1 MPPGRHAVLC
11 GCAGGHRAGGS
22 AGRENIGRDRTGG
35 ENVWRDQG
43 RENIWTQCIQIGNTI
58 GWGGVAFL
66 FSQWWAIVY
75 SFRAIQ
81 CPFVFAWIAQVF
93 PPVSL
98 LSILDLV
105 LSFGHSWLT

>member
-22 AGRENIGRDRTGG
+22 AGRENI
-35 ENVWRDQG
+35 W
-43 RENIWTQCIQIGNTI
+43 IHCIQIGNTI

>member
-43 RENIWTQCIQIGNTI
+43 RENIWIHCIQIGNPI
-58 GWGGVAFL
+58 GMGWGGSFIFAMVGYSL
-66 FSQWWAIVY
+66 FIPCYPMSVCI
-75 SFRAIQ
+75 RLD
-81 CPFVFAWIAQVF
+81 CP
-93 PPVSL
+93 
-98 LSILDLV
+98 SIPA
-105 LSFGHSWLT
+105 G